1 MKLFVLLLF
10 FWCSAFF
17 VLLVVQADPSV
28 SLSPMLKK
36 EQQALYST
44 IQGFVGNWWNGSDLY
59 PDPCGST
66 PIQGVYCDLYNGFW
80 YVAVID
86 IGPLYDNYL
95 HCTPNVE
102 FSHHLFKLK
111 HLKVL
116 SFFNCFLSPI
126 TISHLNWE
134 KLSNSIE
141 SLEFRSNPGLIGRIP
156 NTFGY
161 LKKLQSLVLL
171 ENGLQGKLPNQIG
184 NLVHLRRLVLAGNN
198 LSGRIPASLGRLTKL
213 LILDAS
219 RNQLSGSLPVTLGS
233 LTSLLKLDLSNNMIE
248 GKFPVELG
256 RLKNL
261 TLLDLGSNKISGWLV
276 QSLEEM
282 VSIKQLVMSNNP
294 IGGSLIRIQW
304 QNLHKLEILDLS
316 CTYLRGHIPKSMAE
330 MKRLRF
336 LGLNNNK
343 LSGTISPRLESLPC
357 IGALYLYGNN
367 FTGEVKFSEGFYRKM
382 GRRFGAWNNPNLCY
396 QAESSSPKYV
406 PHGVKPCQQETTI
419 SSDKFPNSKL

>member
-1 MKLFVLLLF
+1 MKRFVLLLF

-28 SLSPMLKK
+28 SLSPMLEK

-59 PDPCGST
+59 PDPCGWT
-66 PIQGVYCDLYNGFW
+66 LIQKPAIWFITCDFRIFDFTSKG
-80 YVAVID
+80 
-86 IGPLYDNYL
+86 
-95 HCTPNVE
+95 
-102 FSHHLFKLK
+102 
-111 HLKVL
+111 KV
-116 SFFNCFLSPI
+116 
-126 TISHLNWE
+126 
-134 KLSNSIE
+134 
-141 SLEFRSNPGLIGRIP
+141 
-156 NTFGY
+156 
-161 LKKLQSLVLL
+161 
-171 ENGLQGKLPNQIG
+171 
-184 NLVHLRRLVLAGNN
+184 
-198 LSGRIPASLGRLTKL
+198 
-213 LILDAS
+213 
-219 RNQLSGSLPVTLGS
+219 
-233 LTSLLKLDLSNNMIE
+233 DLSNNMIE
-248 GKFPVELG
+248 GKLPVELG

-316 CTYLRGHIPKSMAE
+316 SSFLRGHIPKSMAE

-367 FTGEVKFSEGFYRKM
+367 FTREVKFSEGFYQKM

-396 QAESSSPKYV
+396 HAESSSPKYV

>member
-1 MKLFVLLLF
+1 MGFYQNYIVIFEFCQIKN
-10 FWCSAFF
+10 AFF

-28 SLSPMLKK
+28 SLSPMLEK

-59 PDPCGST
+59 SDPCGWT
-66 PIQGVYCDLYNGFW
+66 PIQNPWNFDQTLVSLG
-80 YVAVID
+80 
-86 IGPLYDNYL
+86 
-95 HCTPNVE
+95 E
-102 FSHHLFKLK
+102 FQNLLA
-111 HLKVL
+111 
-116 SFFNCFLSPI
+116 
-126 TISHLNWE
+126 T
-134 KLSNSIE
+134 
-141 SLEFRSNPGLIGRIP
+141 
-156 NTFGY
+156 

-184 NLVHLRRLVLAGNN
+184 NLVNLRRLVLAGNN
-198 LSGRIPASLGRLTKL
+198 LSGRIPASLGRLTML
-213 LILDAS
+213 LILDAG

-233 LTSLLKLDLSNNMIE
+233 LTSLLKLDLSNNMIK
-248 GKFPVELG
+248 GKLPVELG

-276 QSLEEM
+276 QS
-282 VSIKQLVMSNNP
+282 NNP

-316 CTYLRGHIPKSMAE
+316 SSYLRGHIPKSMTE

-357 IGALYLYGNN
+357 IGALYHYGNN
-367 FTGEVKFSEGFYRKM
+367 FTGEVKFSEGFYQKM

-396 QAESSSPKYV
+396 
-406 PHGVKPCQQETTI
+406 
-419 SSDKFPNSKL
+419 